1 MAWKDSGMT
10 NTPEHAAAAAAV
22 NAVDELEDLR
32 QLSGL
37 IAGLMTTLLNRA
49 ARGDAPAVAKCAE
62 QLLPLHAEF
71 ARVYRTWLAHRVTG
85 TMFTLGC
92 DGDRPSV

>member
-1 MAWKDSGMT
+1 MT

-32 QLSGL
+32 QL
-37 IAGLMTTLLNRA
+37 AGLLAGLATTLINRA
-49 ARGDAPAVAKCAE
+49 AAGDPRGVAKCAE
-62 QLLPLHAEF
+62 QLLPLHVEF
-71 ARVYRTWLAHRVTG
+71 AYQYRTWLAHRVTG

-92 DGDRPSV
+92 DGERPSV